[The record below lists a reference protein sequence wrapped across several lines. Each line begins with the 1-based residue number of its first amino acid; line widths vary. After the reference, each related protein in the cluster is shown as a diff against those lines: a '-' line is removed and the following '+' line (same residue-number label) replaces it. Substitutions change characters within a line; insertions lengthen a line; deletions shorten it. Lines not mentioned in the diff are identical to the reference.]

1 MLKKAGIVVLGAT
14 AGMISLAPLA
24 SAGEAHHGHGDR
36 AHSSSDDCSG
46 ATAIGGEQRNS
57 GDQGLLGINNTN
69 IQAPI
74 NQVGVL
80 SRYDN
85 DCDGDDDRRGH
96 RHGHRHGH
104 DHDRHDHDRHDGDR
118 HDGDRRGGGS
128 GGASAEGGDQRNS
141 GDQGLIGINNT
152 NIQAPINQLGI
163 LSSYDND

>member
-57 GDQGLLGINNTN
+57 GSQLVGINNTN
-69 IQAPI
+69 LQAPI
-74 NQVGVL
+74 NQLGVL

-85 DCDGDDDRRGH
+85 DCDDDDNG
-96 RHGHRHGH
+96 RHGHRHGKH
-104 DHDRHDHDRHDGDR
+104 GHGGHGGHGHGGHGHDGRD
-118 HDGDRRGGGS
+118 DDDNDGGGATAV
-128 GGASAEGGDQRNS
+128 GGRQVNTGDQ
-141 GDQGLIGINNT
+141 LIGINNT

>member
-57 GDQGLLGINNTN
+57 GSQLIGINNTN
-69 IQAPI
+69 LQAPI
-74 NQVGVL
+74 NQLGVL
-80 SRYDN
+80 SSYDN
-85 DCDGDDDRRGH
+85 DCDDDDDNG
-96 RHGHRHGH
+96 RHGHRHGKH
-104 DHDRHDHDRHDGDR
+104 GHGGHGHGGRDDADGDN
-118 HDGDRRGGGS
+118 DGGGATAV
-128 GGASAEGGDQRNS
+128 GGEQVNTGDQ
-141 GDQGLIGINNT
+141 LIGINNT

>member
-57 GDQGLLGINNTN
+57 GSQLVGINNTN
-69 IQAPI
+69 LQAPI
-74 NQVGVL
+74 NQLGVL
-80 SRYDN
+80 SSYDN
-85 DCDGDDDRRGH
+85 DCDDEDND
-96 RHGHRHGH
+96 
-104 DHDRHDHDRHDGDR
+104 
-118 HDGDRRGGGS
+118 GGGATAV
-128 GGASAEGGDQRNS
+128 GGRQVNTGDQ
-141 GDQGLIGINNT
+141 LIGINNT

>member
-57 GDQGLLGINNTN
+57 GSQLIGINNTN
-69 IQAPI
+69 LQAPI
-74 NQVGVL
+74 NQLGVL
-80 SRYDN
+80 SSYDN
-85 DCDGDDDRRGH
+85 DCDDDDNG
-96 RHGHRHGH
+96 RHGHRHGKH
-104 DHDRHDHDRHDGDR
+104 GHGGHGHGGRDDADGDN
-118 HDGDRRGGGS
+118 DGGGATAV
-128 GGASAEGGDQRNS
+128 GGEQVNTGDQ
-141 GDQGLIGINNT
+141 LIGINNT